1 MSRLSK
7 IFSATVV
14 LAITGC
20 ASLPTGPNVMALPG
34 TGVSFDHFRN
44 DDAQCEQ
51 YAYSQVGGGTGYVSG
66 TEYEMQQRYDVAYV
80 QCMYAKGHR
89 VPISGPFSDVAPHST
104 ATPATHIPPPPPG
117 APPPPPGA
125 TTPVFPN

>member
-7 IFSATVV
+7 IFSATAV

-34 TGVSFDHFRN
+34 TGVSFDPFRN
-44 DDAQCEQ
+44 DDTLCEQ
-51 YAYSQVGGGTGYVSG
+51 YASTQVGGGTGTASG
-66 TEYEMQQRYDVAYV
+66 SEQEMQERYDVAYV

-89 VPISGPFSDVAPHST
+89 VPISGPFSDVVPHGTGAAAS
-104 ATPATHIPPPPPG
+104 HIPPPPPG
-117 APPPPPGA
+117 SPPSPP
-125 TTPVFPN
+125 PVFPK

>member
-1 MSRLSK
+1 MSRIYKLLSA
-7 IFSATVV
+7 ISV

-34 TGVSFDHFRN
+34 NGVSFDHFRN
-44 DDAQCEQ
+44 DDTICER

-66 TEYEMQQRYDVAYV
+66 SEEEMQERYDVAYI

-89 VPISGPFSDVAPHST
+89 VPVSGPFSDVVPHSNVEPS
-104 ATPATHIPPPPPG
+104 AHIPLPPEGTPPPPP
-117 APPPPPGA
+117 
-125 TTPVFPN
+125 NN

>member
-89 VPISGPFSDVAPHST
+89 VPVSGPFSDAVPHT
-104 ATPATHIPPPPPG
+104 TVTPAVNIPPPPPG
-117 APPPPPGA
+117 TPPAPPS
-125 TTPVFPN
+125 TPVSDQ

>member
-7 IFSATVV
+7 IFSATAV

-34 TGVSFDHFRN
+34 TGVPFDQFRN
-44 DDAQCEQ
+44 DDALCEQ
-51 YAYSQVGGGTGYVSG
+51 YANSQVGGGTGAASG
-66 TEYEMQQRYDVAYV
+66 SEYEMQQRYDVAYV

-89 VPISGPFSDVAPHST
+89 DVIPHGTVAPAS
-104 ATPATHIPPPPPG
+104 HIPPPPPG
-117 APPPPPGA
+117 TPPPPPG
-125 TTPVFPN
+125 TTSPVFPK